1 MGSVGER
8 LAVLRRRGAEEALE
22 VQAQVRARTE
32 ARAGGDLVNVE
43 SGGFQQFAG
52 DVDSSPEQPLE
63 GRVAGVLNEAA

>member
-1 MGSVGER
+1 M
-8 LAVLRRRGAEEALE
+8 
-22 VQAQVRARTE
+22 QAQVRARTE

-63 GRVAGVLNEAA
+63 GRAAGVLNEAA